1 MFINHSSR
9 EVTAKIVYY
18 GPGLSGKTTN
28 LQYIFSVTNPRTRGE
43 LISIE
48 TEVERTLFFDL
59 LPINV
64 GLIKGYQAKF
74 QLYTVPGQIF
84 YDSTRKLVLK
94 GADGIVFVA
103 DSQELMRQAN
113 LYSMEN
119 LRENL
124 ASNKLVLDE
133 LPMVFQYNK
142 RDLSNTLSPRQLNRL
157 INKQDRPY
165 YEAIATEGKGVLETL
180 RGISTLIL
188 NQIKHMLEHSRD
200 EAEEIPFP
208 TVDFDTNE
216 EQEIIKRENLPLKKI
231 LTENL
236 ESKSYQMEP
245 AGSEMKFTPLEE
257 KQVEKEV
264 EDLKVETVEEIDE
277 FRDLN
282 NIFKGQGMQG
292 IETDDDTIELERFK
306 DIGDLLEDERVEEVE
321 ELEDL
326 DAIKLSEEEN
336 ENLAESE
343 ETGTILPE
351 PLEPPELE
359 VEFEEEPQINL
370 EQLPELED
378 LEMEQAEAA
387 KKKEAEGVP
396 RREGEPAEKIREIEE
411 IKKLLVTEKTGKKEK
426 TPAEKIGGLDLFER
440 LKDNTRLTVIKK
452 VHAKD
457 SELIIDI
464 KDKDSRVLESIKII
478 INPETKKVNLILDVE
493 K

>member
-9 EVTAKIVYY
+9 EVTAKVVYY

-64 GLIKGYQAKF
+64 GLINGYQAKF

-124 ASNKLVLDE
+124 ASHKLVLDE
-133 LPMVFQYNK
+133 LPIVFQFNK

-157 INKQDRPY
+157 LNKQDRPY

-180 RGISTLIL
+180 RGISTIIL
-188 NQIKHMLEHSRD
+188 NQIKHMLEHAAD

-208 TVDFDTNE
+208 TVDFDINE
-216 EQEIIKRENLPLKKI
+216 QQEIIKRENLPLKKI
-231 LTENL
+231 HRENL
-236 ESKSYQMEP
+236 ESRSHQMEP
-245 AGSEMKFTPLEE
+245 AGSEMKFIPLEE
-257 KQVEKEV
+257 KQAEKEKEV
-264 EDLKVETVEEIDE
+264 EDLKVETVEETEE

-282 NIFKGQGMQG
+282 NIFKGHGMQG
-292 IETDDDTIELERFK
+292 SETEEDTNEFETFK
-306 DIGDLLEDERVEEVE
+306 EIGDLLENEQVEEVE

-336 ENLAESE
+336 ENLAENK
-343 ETGTILPE
+343 ETAIGVPGPPE
-351 PLEPPELE
+351 PPELPELE
-359 VEFEEEPQINL
+359 VEFEDEPQIDI

-378 LEMEQAEAA
+378 LEMEPAETA
-387 KKKEAEGVP
+387 KKEEA
-396 RREGEPAEKIREIEE
+396 EGEPAKKIREIEE
-411 IKKLLVTEKTGKKEK
+411 IKKSLDTEKTGKKEK
-426 TPAEKIGGLDLFER
+426 TPAEKLGGLDLFER

-464 KDKDSRVLESIKII
+464 KDKNSRVLESIKVT
-478 INPETKKVNLILDVE
+478 INPETRKVNLILDVE

>member
-64 GLIKGYQAKF
+64 GLINNYQAKF

-124 ASNKLVLDE
+124 ASHKLVLDE

-157 INKQDRPY
+157 LNKQNRPY

-188 NQIKHMLEHSRD
+188 NQIKHMLEHSGD

-208 TVDFDTNE
+208 MVDFDTNE
-216 EQEIIKRENLPLKKI
+216 QQEIIKREDLPLKKI
-231 LTENL
+231 HTDSL
-236 ESKSYQMEP
+236 ESKSYHMEP

-257 KQVEKEV
+257 KQVEKEKEV
-264 EDLKVETVEEIDE
+264 EDLKVETVEEIEE

-292 IETDDDTIELERFK
+292 SETEEDTNEYEKFK
-306 DIGDLLEDERVEEVE
+306 EIGDLLEDEG
-321 ELEDL
+321 
-326 DAIKLSEEEN
+326 
-336 ENLAESE
+336 LAESE
-343 ETGTILPE
+343 ETGMVVPE
-351 PLEPPELE
+351 PPEPPELE
-359 VEFEEEPQINL
+359 VEFEEEPRIDI

-387 KKKEAEGVP
+387 KKEEAEGEP
-396 RREGEPAEKIREIEE
+396 RREGEPAKKIREIEE
-411 IKKLLVTEKTGKKEK
+411 IKKTLETEKPGKKEK
-426 TPAEKIGGLDLFER
+426 TPAEKLSGLDLFER

-464 KDKDSRVLESIKII
+464 KDKDSKVLESIKVI

>member
-113 LYSMEN
+113 IYSMEN

-157 INKQDRPY
+157 LNKQDRPY
-165 YEAIATEGKGVLETL
+165 YEATATEGKGVLETL
-180 RGISTLIL
+180 RGISGLIL
-188 NQIKHMLEHSRD
+188 NQIKYMLEHSRD
-200 EAEEIPFP
+200 EAAEMPFP
-208 TVDFDTNE
+208 TVDFDINE

-236 ESKSYQMEP
+236 ESRSYQMEP

-257 KQVEKEV
+257 KQVEKEM
-264 EDLKVETVEEIDE
+264 EDLKVETVEDTDE

-282 NIFKGQGMQG
+282 NIFKGQGMQDS
-292 IETDDDTIELERFK
+292 ETDDDTIELERFK
-306 DIGDLLEDERVEEVE
+306 DIGDLLEDEEAAEVE

-351 PLEPPELE
+351 PLEPPEPPELE
-359 VEFEEEPQINL
+359 VEFEDEPQIGI

-378 LEMEQAEAA
+378 IEMEQAEAA
-387 KKKEAEGVP
+387 KKEEP
-396 RREGEPAEKIREIEE
+396 EDEPAEEIREIEE
-411 IKKLLVTEKTGKKEK
+411 IKKSLVTEKTGKKEK
-426 TPAEKIGGLDLFER
+426 KPAEKIGGLDLFER
-440 LKDNTRLTVIKK
+440 LQDKTRLTVIKK

-464 KDKDSRVLESIKII
+464 KDKDSNVLESIKVI